1 MCISNMCKLRYMPH
15 LVTYA
20 MTLREI
26 SLCRLMTVLRRYYD
40 TMDII
45 YLRHNFP
52 NKLKVS

>member
-1 MCISNMCKLRYMPH
+1 MCKSRYMPH
-15 LVTYA
+15 PVTYA

-26 SLCRLMTVLRRYYD
+26 SLCRLMTVLQRYYD
-40 TMDII
+40 IMDII